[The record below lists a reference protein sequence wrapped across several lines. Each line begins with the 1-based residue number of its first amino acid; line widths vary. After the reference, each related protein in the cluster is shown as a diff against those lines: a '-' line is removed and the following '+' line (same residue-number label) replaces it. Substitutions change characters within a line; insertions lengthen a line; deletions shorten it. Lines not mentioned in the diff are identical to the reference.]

1 MDFQSKIKKLYYSI
15 GEVSKITDLKQYVL
29 RFWETEFPSLQPA
42 KNSSGNR
49 IYKENDIKLIKMIK
63 HLLYDDKLS
72 SNDVIKTIQ
81 KYKDDNIYKKKLN
94 KYDLKPEK
102 KHDELML
109 KFDTSEDQSSG
120 KSIDDLLRK
129 IQINLE
135 SIIQILGESSN

>member
-1 MDFQSKIKKLYYSI
+1 MDFQSKIKKLYHSI
-15 GEVSKITDLKQYVL
+15 SEVSKITDLKQYVI
-29 RFWETEFPSLQPA
+29 RFWETEFSVLNPA

-63 HLLYDDKLS
+63 HLLYDNKLS

-81 KYKDDNIYKKKLN
+81 KYKDDNTYKKKLN
-94 KYDLKPEK
+94 KYDIKPEK
-102 KHDELML
+102 KPDELKL
-109 KFDTSEDQSSG
+109 KFDTSKNQSSD

-135 SIIQILGESSN
+135 SIIKILDT